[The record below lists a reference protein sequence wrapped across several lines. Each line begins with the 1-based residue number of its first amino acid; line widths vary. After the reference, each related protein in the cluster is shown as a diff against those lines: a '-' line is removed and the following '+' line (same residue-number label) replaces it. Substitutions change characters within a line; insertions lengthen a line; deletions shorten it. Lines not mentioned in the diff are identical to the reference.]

1 MCLLILHVL
10 ILLYLYDNNKK
21 QILNLDIKFYF
32 KNTSVCLDILY
43 FLAIGKV

>member
-10 ILLYLYDNNKK
+10 IIFYLYDNNNKK

-32 KNTSVCLDILY
+32 KNASVCLDTFYI
-43 FLAIGKV
+43 F